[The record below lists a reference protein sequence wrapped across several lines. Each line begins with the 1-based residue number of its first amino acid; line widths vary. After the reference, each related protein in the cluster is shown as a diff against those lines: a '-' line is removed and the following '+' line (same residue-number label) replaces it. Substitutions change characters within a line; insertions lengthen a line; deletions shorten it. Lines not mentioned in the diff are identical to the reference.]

1 MVRGLGLRLFL
12 AAALVLALVSV
23 ALVTLGF
30 QVDTLRSETRSEHHA
45 EQVLLAATT
54 LDQLQG
60 EMVAAVNSYL
70 VSRDPS
76 SLAMW
81 RKDRATEPT
90 VAQFLISQV
99 MQTPDEARAR
109 ELTAGVSSYMRAVAE
124 PVLALAAHD
133 PAAARALAARLE
145 QTNRPDILR
154 AKFDS
159 FLAAATTTANTQ
171 AQKADDTADTIIT
184 LFGIRIGGS
193 FLVIVGALL
202 FLQWRIVVPIR
213 RASMAAERLA
223 SGEPADRLPTRGSDE
238 VARLGRSFNSMA
250 DSIERQRT
258 EREDQNRDL
267 ERLATVLRAVLD
279 STIDGI
285 LLTDL
290 EGNVQLANRPL
301 LRFGAELGIPGE
313 GTAVERLLAIKHR
326 MREEE
331 RYVAT
336 MERLA
341 AHPEDPSADEFEVV
355 EPYRVFVGYT
365 APVRDER
372 GALIGRIWTLR
383 DVTQERQLDRL
394 KEEFVATVS
403 HELRTPLTSM
413 MGFLEMLREGEAG
426 QLTAEQDRFLAI
438 VYRSSERLQ
447 RLVGDLLFVARLD
460 ASGIQL
466 QLTEVRLDELVR
478 DAVEVASA
486 LARTGGVEL
495 SVELSPPEG
504 IVLSADPERI
514 AQLAGNLISNALK
527 FTPEGGRVQVRV
539 FATAEHAVIEVED
552 TGIGI
557 PLTEQERVFE
567 RFFRSSSATAQAI
580 PGTGLGLVISRAIAE
595 AHGGRISVVSEP
607 GKGTSFRVELPFVRQ
622 FGDAVL
628 SGPDVDG

>member
-12 AAALVLALVSV
+12 TAAIVLTLVSV

-30 QVDTLRSETRSEHHA
+30 QVNTLRSETRSEHHS
-45 EQVLLAATT
+45 EQVLIAATT
-54 LDQLQG
+54 LDELQD

-70 VSRDPS
+70 VSRDQA
-76 SLAMW
+76 SLAVW

-90 VAQFLISQV
+90 IAQFLISQV

-109 ELTAGVSSYMRAVAE
+109 VLTTGVNSYMHAVAE
-124 PVLALAAHD
+124 PVLALAAQH
-133 PAAARALAARLE
+133 PVAARALAAKLE
-145 QTNRPDILR
+145 QTNRPDTLR
-154 AKFDS
+154 ARFEP
-159 FLAAATTTANTQ
+159 FLAAATTTATAQ
-171 AQKADDTADTIIT
+171 AKKADDTANVIIT

-193 FLVIVGALL
+193 FLVIVGLVL

-213 RASMAAERLA
+213 RVSIAAERLA
-223 SGEPADRLPTRGSDE
+223 SGQPTDRLPTRGTDE
-238 VARLGRSFNSMA
+238 VTRLGRSFNLMA
-250 DSIERQRT
+250 DSIEKQRS
-258 EREDQNRDL
+258 EHEDQNRDL

-290 EGNVQLANRPL
+290 DGNVQLANRPL
-301 LRFGAELGIPGE
+301 LRFGTELGIPGE
-313 GTAVERLLAIKHR
+313 GTAVERLLAIKHK
-326 MREEE
+326 MREED

-336 MERLA
+336 MERLG
-341 AHPEDPSADEFEVV
+341 AHPEDPSADEFEVA

-365 APVRDER
+365 APVRDES
-372 GALIGRIWTLR
+372 GVTIGRIWTLR

-426 QLTAEQDRFLAI
+426 KLTSEQDRFLAI

-466 QLTEVRLDELVR
+466 QLTELRLDQLVR

-486 LARTGGVEL
+486 LARAGGIEL
-495 SVELSPPEG
+495 SVESSPPEG
-504 IVLSADPERI
+504 ITLRADHERL
-514 AQLAGNLISNALK
+514 AQLVGNLISNALK
-527 FTPEGGRVQVRV
+527 FSPEGGRVRVRT
-539 FATAEHAVIEVED
+539 FATPEHAVIEVED

-557 PLTEQERVFE
+557 PLLEQGRVFE
-567 RFFRSSSATAQAI
+567 RFFRSSSATEQAI

-595 AHGGRISVVSEP
+595 AHGGRITVVSEP
-607 GKGTSFRVELPFVRQ
+607 GQGTTFRVELPFVRQ

-628 SGPDVDG
+628 SGPV

>member
-12 AAALVLALVSV
+12 TAVFVVALVSV
-23 ALVTLGF
+23 ALVSLGF
-30 QVDTLRSETRSEHHA
+30 QVNKLRTQTRSAHRA
-45 EQVLLAATT
+45 EQVLVAATS
-54 LDQLQG
+54 LDQLQN
-60 EMVAAVNSYL
+60 EMVAATNGYL
-70 VSRDPS
+70 IAHDQA
-76 SLAMW
+76 SLAAW

-90 VAQFLISQV
+90 VAQFLISVVAGTQ
-99 MQTPDEARAR
+99 DEARAR
-109 ELTAGVSSYMRAVAE
+109 ALVANLNTYISSVAA
-124 PVLALAAHD
+124 PVIALAPEHPAAAQALAAKLQRGSRIGD
-133 PAAARALAARLE
+133 LQAGFASFITAETMKANAAA
-145 QTNRPDILR
+145 
-154 AKFDS
+154 KG
-159 FLAAATTTANTQ
+159 
-171 AQKADDTADTIIT
+171 ADDTANLIIT

-193 FLVIVGALL
+193 ILAIIGVLAFLH
-202 FLQWRIVVPIR
+202 WRIVLPIR
-213 RASMAAERLA
+213 RVSAAAERLA
-223 SGEPADRLPTRGSDE
+223 SGELTDRLPTRGDDE
-238 VARLGRSFNSMA
+238 VSRLSRSFNSMA
-250 DSIERQRT
+250 ESIARQRT
-258 EREDQNRDL
+258 EHEEQNRDL

-301 LRFGAELGIPGE
+301 LRFGSELGIPGE
-313 GTAVERLLAIKHR
+313 GTATDRLLAIRHK
-326 MREEE
+326 MLEQE
-331 RYVAT
+331 RYAET
-336 MERLA
+336 MERLG
-341 AHPEDPSADEFEVV
+341 AHPEEPSADEFEVA

-365 APVRDER
+365 APVRDES
-372 GALIGRIWTLR
+372 GVLIGRIWTLR

-426 QLTAEQDRFLAI
+426 KLTAEQDRFLAI

-466 QLTEVRLDELVR
+466 QLASLRFDESVAE
-478 DAVEVASA
+478 AVEIASG
-486 LARTGGVEL
+486 LARTGGIDLTFE
-495 SVELSPPEG
+495 SSPAEG
-504 IVLSADPERI
+504 ITLRADGERL

-527 FTPEGGRVQVRV
+527 FTPEGGRVQVRTFV
-539 FATAEHAVIEVED
+539 EGDHTVLEVED

-557 PLTEQERVFE
+557 PELEQERVFE

-607 GKGTSFRVELPFVRQ
+607 GKGSTFRVELPFVRQ

-628 SGPDVDG
+628 TPGS

>member
-12 AAALVLALVSV
+12 TAALVLALVSV

-30 QVDTLRSETRSEHHA
+30 QVNTLRSETRSAHHS
-45 EQVLLAATT
+45 EQVLVAATN
-54 LDQLQG
+54 LDELQD

-70 VSRDPS
+70 ISRDQA
-76 SLAMW
+76 SLGVW
-81 RKDRATEPT
+81 RKDSATVPT
-90 VAQFLISQV
+90 VGQFLISQV
-99 MQTPDEARAR
+99 LGTPDEDRAR
-109 ELTAGVSSYMRAVAE
+109 TLVAGVNSYLRDVAE
-124 PVLALAAHD
+124 PVLALAASQ
-133 PAAARALAARLE
+133 PVAARALAVRLE
-145 QTNRPDILR
+145 QTHSAGALR
-154 AKFDS
+154 AKFEP
-159 FLAAATTTANTQ
+159 FLAAATTAANTK
-171 AQKADDTADTIIT
+171 AKKADDTANVIIA

-193 FLVIVGALL
+193 FLVIVGIMI

-213 RASMAAERLA
+213 RVSLAAERLA
-223 SGEPADRLPTRGSDE
+223 RGEPPERLPTRGSDE
-238 VARLGRSFNSMA
+238 VTRLGRSFNSMA
-250 DSIERQRT
+250 ASIERQRS
-258 EREDQNRDL
+258 EHEDQNRDL

-301 LRFGAELGIPGE
+301 LRFGEELGIPGE
-313 GTAVERLLAIKHR
+313 GTAVERLLAIRHK
-326 MREEE
+326 MREED
-331 RYVAT
+331 RYVET
-336 MERLA
+336 MERLG
-341 AHPEDPSADEFEVV
+341 AHPEDPSADEFEVAN
-355 EPYRVFVGYT
+355 PYRVFVGYT
-365 APVRDER
+365 APVRDES

-466 QLTEVRLDELVR
+466 QPTELRLDELVR

-486 LARTGGVEL
+486 LARAGEIAL
-495 SVELSPPEG
+495 SVESSPPEG
-504 IVLSADPERI
+504 IMLRADPERL
-514 AQLAGNLISNALK
+514 AQLVGNLISNALK
-527 FTPEGGRVQVRV
+527 FTRAGGRVQVRTFV
-539 FATAEHAVIEVED
+539 DGEQAVIEVED
-552 TGIGI
+552 NGIGI
-557 PLTEQERVFE
+557 PLPEQGRIFE
-567 RFFRSSSATAQAI
+567 RFFRSSAATEQAI

-595 AHGGRISVVSEP
+595 AHAGRISVVSEP
-607 GKGTSFRVELPFVRQ
+607 GQGTTFRVELPFVLQ
-622 FGDAVL
+622 FGDAALGGVA
-628 SGPDVDG
+628 

>member
-1 MVRGLGLRLFL
+1 MVRGIGLRLFL
-12 AAALVLALVSV
+12 TAAVILALVSV

-30 QVDTLRSETRSEHHA
+30 QVNTLRSETRSEHHS
-45 EQVLLAATT
+45 EQVLLAATS
-54 LDQLQG
+54 LDELQD

-70 VSRDPS
+70 VSRDQAW
-76 SLAMW
+76 LAVW

-99 MQTPDEARAR
+99 LGTPDEARAR
-109 ELTAGVSSYMRAVAE
+109 MLAAGVSSYIHEVAV
-124 PVLALAAHD
+124 PVLALASRH
-133 PAAARALAARLE
+133 PVAARALDARLE
-145 QTNRPDILR
+145 QRSPPAALR
-154 AKFDS
+154 AQ
-159 FLAAATTTANTQ
+159 LAAFVTGATTMANDE
-171 AQKADDTADTIIT
+171 AKKADHTASVIIT
-184 LFGIRIGGS
+184 LFGVRIGGT
-193 FLVIVGALL
+193 FLVIVGIVI

-213 RASMAAERLA
+213 RVSLAAERLA
-223 SGEPADRLPTRGSDE
+223 RGEPPERLPTRGSDE
-238 VARLGRSFNSMA
+238 VTRLGRSFNSMA
-250 DSIERQRT
+250 ASIERQRT
-258 EREDQNRDL
+258 EHEDQNRDL

-301 LRFGAELGIPGE
+301 LLFGEELGIPGE
-313 GTAVERLLAIKHR
+313 GTAIERLLAIRHK
-326 MREEE
+326 MLEEG
-331 RYVAT
+331 RYVET
-336 MERLA
+336 MERLG
-341 AHPEDPSADEFEVV
+341 AHPEDPSADEFEVA

-365 APVRDER
+365 APVRDE
-372 GALIGRIWTLR
+372 GGTLIGRIWTLR

-466 QLTEVRLDELVR
+466 QPTELRLDELVA

-486 LARTGGVEL
+486 LARAGEIDL
-495 SVELSPPEG
+495 SVESPPDG
-504 IVLSADPERI
+504 ITLRADPERL
-514 AQLAGNLISNALK
+514 AQLVGNLISNAVK
-527 FTPEGGRVQVRV
+527 FTPTGGRVQVRT
-539 FATAEHAVIEVED
+539 FSEGDHAVIEVED
-552 TGIGI
+552 NGIGI
-557 PLTEQERVFE
+557 PLAEQRRVFE
-567 RFFRSSSATAQAI
+567 RFFRSSTATEQAI

-595 AHGGRISVVSEP
+595 AHGGRISVSSEP
-607 GKGTSFRVELPFVRQ
+607 GKGATFRVELPFVRQ

-628 SGPDVDG
+628 GGVA